1 LPLLAFRPTGPK
13 RRQAVTTDHTYRL
26 SLRRNES
33 MDTMQSLTERPRRIM
48 NLEAPGVGYLAEH
61 TFRGSPET
69 GTRYTEA
76 L

>member
-1 LPLLAFRPTGPK
+1 
-13 RRQAVTTDHTYRL
+13 
-26 SLRRNES
+26 